1 MTQTNRSV
9 SPRSHFF
16 GVMLSALLSA
26 VTVVALAAPVQVA
39 PGGNSN
45 YRFFDRLSSATGS
58 IRSPGTNDAI
68 PLGSSGCSNLP
79 VNWTVGANSCSGNTG
94 VTTANNTK
102 GVTSTNANSG
112 IGNFKCS
119 GTTYDYTYV
128 AAGSTCAPPP
138 PTTCTAQSLS
148 WTVGG
153 TTCSGPVNTTS
164 GNAVVNVPSTSANS
178 GTGNFTCAA
187 GTNTY
192 TVNTGSSTC
201 AVPAPANCTDKAVSW
216 SQGANSCSVQSGI
229 TPNGSSKTVS
239 SSNGLIGS
247 ASVTCNSPTDSYA
260 VGGGATCYPANCTS
274 QTQSWTV
281 SGNTCT
287 GPSGVVANTT
297 SKSVTSTNT
306 NVGAGTFTCNSQT
319 NTFAGPAPGATCSLP
334 APTTCTNKSVSWTQ
348 GANTCS
354 SPSGVTNDATSK
366 TLSNTAAS
374 KLGSATVSCAAGS
387 DSYSVQAGATCYA
400 DTCADQV
407 VTWTSGANSCTA
419 NSGTVGNGT
428 NKALSSTNAN
438 TGTVTAT
445 CNSQTNTFAL
455 SGQTCSPPPANC
467 GTTAQSWTVGGV
479 TCSGTPSGTT
489 HSGTKTIAS
498 VNGNNGNA
506 TYTCNDGSY
515 INPTGTT
522 CSAPPPVNCTDQ
534 ALSWTVSGNTCSA
547 QSGATNTSTSKT
559 LTSTSAN
566 TGNATFACTN
576 GTYSQQGGATCNPAS
591 PYLSGVKTFTG
602 GRYFSC
608 AILDN
613 GALKCW
619 GKNDFGQL
627 GDGTTT
633 NRNIP
638 TQVTGLTSG
647 VSAIQTAISY
657 YNSTDLT
664 NFSCAIHNGALKCW
678 GINNFGQLGDG
689 TTTNRSV
696 PTQVTGLTS
705 GVSSIWLARDSACAI
720 HNGALKCWGKND
732 FGQLGD
738 GTTTNRNI
746 PTQVTGLTSGVNSVV
761 SNGFVRCAILVG
773 DGVKCW
779 GYNGYSQVGDGT
791 NTDRYVPTQVT
802 GLTSGVTSLLISYQG
817 IHSCAIHND
826 GVKCW
831 GYNADGQ
838 VGNGTTTNRNV
849 PTQVTGLTSGVSRI
863 ATGNNH
869 SCALQNGGVKC
880 WGSNY
885 YSHLGDG
892 TSTSR
897 SIPTQVSGLTSGVVE
912 LFAYGINSSAI
923 LSNGSLVSWGGN
935 FESLLGITPYKDRSS
950 VPVVTINSGVLMH
963 YLLDFGSHTCAL
975 MNNYTLKCWGS
986 DVQYGSTGT
995 GETSCNPSTQA
1006 CPNYTSVPKDV
1017 LKGN

>member
-1 MTQTNRSV
+1 M
-9 SPRSHFF
+9 PA
-16 GVMLSALLSA
+16 ALIRCLRPVGLLTLLVCS
-26 VTVVALAAPVQVA
+26 LHGQAAPVLVPA
-39 PGGNSN
+39 GSTASLKTFPHLKN
-45 YRFFDRLSSATGS
+45 ATGG
-58 IRSPGTNDAI
+58 PGCT
-68 PLGSSGCSNLP
+68 SQS
-79 VNWTVGANSCSGNTG
+79 VTWTVGPNTCTGPSGP
-94 VTTANNTK
+94 TANQVV
-102 GVTSTNANSG
+102 GSATSSNANSG
-112 IGNFKCS
+112 LGKFKCD
-119 GTTYDYTYV
+119 GNTNTYTYQ
-128 AAGSTCAPPP
+128 ATGSTCAPPP

-216 SQGANSCSVQSGI
+216 SQGANTCSVQSGI

-419 NSGTVGNGT
+419 NSGSVGNGA

-479 TCSGTPSGTT
+479 TCSGTPSGTS

-547 QSGATNTSTSKT
+547 QSGANNTGSSKT

-633 NRNIP
+633 NRNVP

-678 GINNFGQLGDG
+678 GKNTYGQLGDG

-696 PTQVTGLTS
+696 
-705 GVSSIWLARDSACAI
+705 
-720 HNGALKCWGKND
+720 
-732 FGQLGD
+732 
-738 GTTTNRNI
+738 

-791 NTDRYVPTQVT
+791 TTDRYVPTQVT

-817 IHSCAIHND
+817 LHSCAIHND

-838 VGNGTTTNRNV
+838 VGNGTTTNRNI

-912 LFAYGINSSAI
+912 LFAYVINSSAI

-975 MNNYTLKCWGS
+975 MNNYTLKCWGT

-995 GETSCNPSTQA
+995 GETSCNPSTQS
-1006 CPNYTSVPKDV
+1006 CPIYTLVPKDV